1 MTSLPKDAPRVAV
14 LAPLK
19 QWGGIER
26 KIWTLCDEFLRL
38 GVEPE
43 LWKIRGGETPY
54 PDSLPD
60 GLRVVDLDTRSKL
73 DGVPAVMRQLRAARP
88 AALLTAKDHAAQT
101 GIIASALSGTHVPV
115 FVKATN
121 MPSAS
126 IRRPVQRY
134 VARMLYRRASAVIAN
149 SAGVADAV
157 ADELHVPRSRISVI
171 FNPTITRNF
180 EHRVHGPVRHPWL
193 LEGDPPVILAAGR
206 FTPQKDF
213 GMLLDAFA
221 RLRQWRAARLIVLGE
236 GPGREE
242 LEDRARD
249 LGVAEYC
256 DLPGVVDDPVPMMRA
271 ASLFALS
278 SRHEGLVNVLI
289 EALGSGTRLVSTD
302 CPSGPSEILDNG
314 RFGRLVPV
322 GDSEALARAMHES
335 LSQPRPAAETVQK
348 ACDPFRAEPVARAY
362 LRTMGVPHDGW

>member
-1 MTSLPKDAPRVAV
+1 
-14 LAPLK
+14 
-19 QWGGIER
+19 
-26 KIWTLCDEFLRL
+26 LCDEFLRL